1 MKLDK
6 FVTSVGLTIGTV
18 LFVSNS
24 AQAASFTTNFTQEN
38 GATGDVFLDSITQN
52 DRTIN
57 RFSFVES
64 AEIIQND
71 EYTGGDTGAA
81 STDRGDDIDDLT
93 TTENLTADNEDE
105 IANFLGNNN
114 LNNIIDTEDDGTFEM
129 NLFFDSVIRADNT
142 GLDSLFFWE
151 RGMNSDL
158 QVQAIDDTGNIIG
171 NAIKLLRF
179 KDRDRS
185 NTLRQES
192 AGFQIDTTEIDG
204 AQKVGSW
211 GVSLEQ
217 LGVSRL
223 SGIRVYANEDFNG
236 PDFKVI
242 ARRSGTDFARAS
254 VPEPGTIIGLGSVA
268 ALAFVR
274 RRKSK

>member
-6 FVTSVGLTIGTV
+6 FLTSIGLTIGTV

-24 AQAASFTTNFTQEN
+24 AQAASFTTNVTQEN

-64 AEIIQND
+64 AEIIEND
-71 EYTGGDTGAA
+71 EYDGGNTGAA
-81 STDRGDDIDDLT
+81 STDRGDAIDDLT
-93 TTENLTADNEDE
+93 TNEDPEADE

-114 LNNIIDTEDDGTFEM
+114 LNNIIDTEDDGAFKM

-158 QVQAIDDTGNIIG
+158 QVQAIDENGDLIG
-171 NAIKLLRF
+171 NAIKLLKF
-179 KDRDRS
+179 KDRDRD
-185 NTLRQES
+185 NEFRQID
-192 AGFQIDTTEIDG
+192 AGFQIDTTEIEG

-211 GVSLEQ
+211 GVSLAQ
-217 LGVSRL
+217 LGLEFGESL
-223 SGIRVYANEDFNG
+223 SGIQVSAEQSFKG

-254 VPEPGTIIGLGSVA
+254 VPEPGTIIGLGSFA